1 MQMRSATW
9 DSSGRSKNTAA
20 VDGEVCVFF
29 FLGITVFDMFSRDV
43 LSTPD
48 HSPNKKQK
56 RETACA
62 VPGSPEFD
70 ALPPVS
76 ITAKGLNR
84 DKLFGKLSFG
94 SVDGSKYV
102 A

>member
-1 MQMRSATW
+1 MIAYP
-9 DSSGRSKNTAA
+9 DSSGRSTA

-29 FLGITVFDMFSRDV
+29 FFGIIVFDVFSRDV

-56 RETACA
+56 REAARA

-84 DKLFGKLSFG
+84 DKLFAKLSFG